1 MFLPLW
7 AGIPLPAGEVAR
19 VIESHMLNPDEFFR
33 ERPFPSVS
41 YDDPQYDGGGY
52 WRGRIWPHIV
62 YWMIQA
68 LWRHGYHA
76 EAELTADR
84 LLAMFLRTPWIHENY
99 NSATGE
105 GWDAEHRMGFPDYN
119 WSCATVIEL
128 LLERYKE
135 PLI

>member
-19 VIESHMLNPDEFFR
+19 VIESPMLNSDEFFR

-52 WRGRIWPHIV
+52 WRGRN
-62 YWMIQA
+62 WMIQA